1 MTCRFFLSC
10 LRFSFHNSINTDL
23 LNTEQQWSFQTT
35 ERKVIY
41 PDISTVYHLSIIIN
55 LCDPPLSSQTCSW
68 IRTLSCL
75 TCTWRHAPSVVLTA
89 GCLQSDACS
98 CVSVPQDCL
107 AGTSC
112 LCVHPDGEASPWGG
126 GGGEGECGYIRAAS
140 PSDLQHFTATP
151 YPESSLLT
159 GFTREDKWLRFTQ
172 NNWDNVIIIYWLI
185 GRTAIDYHFKL
196 GLIHSSGDK
205 SINWQPFSNM
215 WDFYK

>member
-1 MTCRFFLSC
+1 MDRNSDCRFFLSC

-23 LNTEQQWSFQTT
+23 LNTEQQWSFHTT

-89 GCLQSDACS
+89 GWLQSDACS

-126 GGGEGECGYIRAAS
+126 GGGEGGGVWVHRSRFAIRSAAF
-140 PSDLQHFTATP
+140 HCH
-151 YPESSLLT
+151 SLPRILAAYRLHQRGQMT
-159 GFTREDKWLRFTQ
+159 QIHRE
-172 NNWDNVIIIYWLI
+172 
-185 GRTAIDYHFKL
+185 
-196 GLIHSSGDK
+196 
-205 SINWQPFSNM
+205 
-215 WDFYK
+215 